1 MTTPLRD
8 PATTDAG
15 QDTSHFRRPMDDAR
29 LRISRLSPAKL
40 ELPELFR
47 KLTEIA
53 ADTLAVERAGI
64 WLLVNQRS
72 AIRCVCLFERSKRLF
87 SEGAT
92 LRVADFPSYFASL
105 KVRKT
110 VPAESA
116 AHDPRTNE
124 LQATYLAPL
133 GITSMLDAPILIDG
147 EMQGVVCHE
156 HVGPSREWTTEERD
170 FAGSVADLVALK
182 LKGAEIEKLRRIVR
196 DLDTDRAVQRQ
207 RESIAHMAAGVAHD
221 FRNLLVIIGG
231 YAQEISHEAVPDS
244 TVARHAR
251 EILQTVARGTALTAE
266 LTAIGREESGQPQVV
281 DPGEHL
287 AAFLP
292 ALQKAVGDRHTID
305 FQRAAAIGR
314 AFIEPSQLER
324 IISNLVLNA
333 RDAMTAGGA
342 ITVTLGSGLLEE
354 SGHVMLA
361 VSDTGGGIEPAVL
374 ARIFDPFFTTKARDR
389 GSGLGLT
396 IVQQAVERAG
406 GDLRVENRPG
416 EGATFVV
423 LLPRVSGS

>member
-1 MTTPLRD
+1 MRD
-8 PATTDAG
+8 SRTDPG
-15 QDTSHFRRPMDDAR
+15 QDTAHFRRPMDDAR
-29 LRISRLSPAKL
+29 LRISRLSPAHF

-47 KLTEIA
+47 KLCEIA
-53 ADTLAVERAGI
+53 ADTLEVERVGI
-64 WLLVNQRS
+64 WLFVNQRS

-124 LQATYLAPL
+124 LQDSYLAPL

-156 HVGPSREWTTEERD
+156 HVGRPREWATEERD

-182 LKGAEIEKLRRIVR
+182 LKGAEMEKLRRVLR
-196 DLDTDRAVQRQ
+196 DRDTDRAAQRQ

-221 FRNLLVIIGG
+221 FRNLLVIING
-231 YAQEISHEAVPDS
+231 YAQEILREAAPNS
-244 TVARHAR
+244 ATGRHAQ
-251 EILQTVARGTALTAE
+251 EILQTAARGNALTAE
-266 LTAIGREESGQPQVV
+266 LTAIARDERGHPQVI
-281 DPGEHL
+281 DAAEHV

-292 ALQKAVGDRHTID
+292 ALQKAVGDRHVID
-305 FQRAAAIGR
+305 FQRAPGLGR
-314 AFIEPSQLER
+314 VFIEPAQLER
-324 IISNLVLNA
+324 IVLNLILNA
-333 RDAMTAGGA
+333 RDAMIHGGT
-342 ITVTLGSGLLEE
+342 IIVRLGGGSPADN
-354 SGHVMLA
+354 GHVELA
-361 VSDTGGGIEPAVL
+361 VADEGGGIDPVVL
-374 ARIFDPFFTTKARDR
+374 EHIFDPFFTTKPRER
-389 GSGLGLT
+389 GTGLGLT

-406 GDLRVENRPG
+406 GELRVENRPG
-416 EGATFVV
+416 QGATFKV
-423 LLPRVSGS
+423 LLPRVAGG